1 MSPIIDRTL
10 HGITVVLQLILQFVV
25 KPVIQWAVRTLAWV
39 ADNLWTFVA
48 VILMLIFCYERNGV
62 WYDDIPTI
70 VREFLVTPFT
80 LFGTDVLGMTLLLY
94 LAIGVGLLYVVRA
107 FGVYAGCL
115 IEWIRDMGVAIITFV
130 LVGSAHL
137 RCHDP
142 AEFVTPGRKGAVI
155 AFIGGLSVIGW
166 VLGSAGG
173 FW

>member
-1 MSPIIDRTL
+1 MSPFIDRTL

-25 KPVIQWAVRTLAWV
+25 KPAIQWAVRTLAWV

-70 VREFLVTPFT
+70 AREFLVTPFT

-94 LAIGVGLLYVVRA
+94 LATGVGLIYVVRA

-115 IEWIRDMGVAIITFV
+115 IQWMRDVGVAIITFV
-130 LVGSAHL
+130 LVGLAHL

>member
-1 MSPIIDRTL
+1 MSPILDRTL

-94 LAIGVGLLYVVRA
+94 LATGVGLIYVVRA

-115 IEWIRDMGVAIITFV
+115 IQWMRDVGVAIITFV
-130 LVGSAHL
+130 LVGLAHL

>member
-70 VREFLVTPFT
+70 AREFLVTPFT

-94 LAIGVGLLYVVRA
+94 LATGVGLIYVVRA

-115 IEWIRDMGVAIITFV
+115 IQWMRDVGVAIITFV

-137 RCHDP
+137 RRHDP

-155 AFIGGLSVIGW
+155 AFVGGLSVIGW
-166 VLGSAGG
+166 VLGAAGG
-173 FW
+173 FC

>member
-1 MSPIIDRTL
+1 MSPILDRTL

-25 KPVIQWAVRTLAWV
+25 KPAIQWAVRTLAWV

-70 VREFLVTPFT
+70 AREFLVTPFT

-94 LAIGVGLLYVVRA
+94 LATGVGLIYVVRA

-115 IEWIRDMGVAIITFV
+115 IQWMRDVGVAIITFV

-137 RCHDP
+137 RRHDP

-155 AFIGGLSVIGW
+155 AFVGGLSVIGW
-166 VLGSAGG
+166 VLGAAGG
-173 FW
+173 FC

>member
-1 MSPIIDRTL
+1 MSPILDRTL

-70 VREFLVTPFT
+70 AREFLVTPFT

-94 LAIGVGLLYVVRA
+94 LATGVGLIYVVRA

-115 IEWIRDMGVAIITFV
+115 IQWMRDVGVAIITFV
-130 LVGSAHL
+130 LVGLAHL

>member
-70 VREFLVTPFT
+70 AREFLVTPFT

-94 LAIGVGLLYVVRA
+94 LATGVGLIYVVRA

-115 IEWIRDMGVAIITFV
+115 IQWMRDVGVAIITFV
-130 LVGSAHL
+130 LVGLAHL